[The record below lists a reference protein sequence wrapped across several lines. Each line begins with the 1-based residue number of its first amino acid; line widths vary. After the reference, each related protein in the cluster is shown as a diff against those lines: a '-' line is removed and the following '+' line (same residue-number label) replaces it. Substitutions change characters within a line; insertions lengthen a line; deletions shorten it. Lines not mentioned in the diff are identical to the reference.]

1 MILKQQKKK
10 KNQNNCLGK
19 KKEKAFFPKKLTEVI
34 YMPKGKINLRLL
46 VRALL

>member
-1 MILKQQKKK
+1 MILKQQKKTK
-10 KNQNNCLGK
+10 TTVWEK
-19 KKEKAFFPKKLTEVI
+19 KKKAFFPKKLTEVI

>member
-1 MILKQQKKK
+1 MILKQQK

-19 KKEKAFFPKKLTEVI
+19 KKKAFFPKKLTEVI